1 MEESA
6 SLGKE
11 ASRPSIRDRGMG
23 RKCRER
29 TALPPRVQIEAA
41 RTTCKGEGE
50 LMNQRRRMLVL
61 EGRTMLSGAV
71 GIYSDLISGRDDFL
85 SMSSMQADYLM
96 SLRLPN

>member
-11 ASRPSIRDRGMG
+11 ARRPSIRERGMG

-50 LMNQRRRMLVL
+50 LMKQGRGDVGFGRAYHVEQRLLVF
-61 EGRTMLSGAV
+61 
-71 GIYSDLISGRDDFL
+71 DLI
-85 SMSSMQADYLM
+85 
-96 SLRLPN
+96 